1 MPNLVDSSGPSVGSA
16 DAFLAEVEALR
27 DASFPNDITI
37 VETPAPKRL
46 APHGIAL
53 TADLDD
59 DLNPDADES
68 LASGRLVLLH
78 DPSGPEEWQ
87 GVTRAVL
94 FLRATVEPEVADDP
108 MLPDVAWSWLEESLE
123 RHGADPRE
131 ISGTVTRTSSQTY
144 GGISD
149 TEAPGAVEIRASW
162 TPDGALL
169 AQVRAWID
177 LLRVTAGQPLLPV
190 AVSPLRPRMQ

>member
-1 MPNLVDSSGPSVGSA
+1 VPNVVDSSGSSGDSA
-16 DAFLAEVEALR
+16 HDFLAEIDALR
-27 DASFPNDITI
+27 DASFPSDITI

-46 APHGIAL
+46 APEGIAL

-78 DPSGPEEWQ
+78 DPSSPEEWV
-87 GVTRAVL
+87 GTTRAVL

-108 MLPDVAWSWLEESLE
+108 MLTDVAWSWLEESLE
-123 RHGADPRE
+123 RHGAEPRE
-131 ISGTVTRTSSQTY
+131 MSGTVTRTSSDTF
-144 GGISD
+144 GGIAD

-162 TPDGALL
+162 TPDGPLI

-190 AVSPLRPRMQ
+190 AVSPLRPRLQ